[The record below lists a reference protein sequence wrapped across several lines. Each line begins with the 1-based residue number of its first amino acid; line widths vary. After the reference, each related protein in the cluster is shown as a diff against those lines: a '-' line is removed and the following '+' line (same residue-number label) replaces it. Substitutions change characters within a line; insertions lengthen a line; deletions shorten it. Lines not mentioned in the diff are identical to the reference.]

1 MEHNPSIL
9 FYFHCVFFLLF
20 LEWADLYYVYMHSMM
35 QSEQCYCSTEYN
47 YQLVECRSLRSFFL
61 LQILTLSSNVAHSCR
76 ASCGEFT
83 AQWIRVT
90 LSHRKG
96 FGEHPTPPSHT
107 SSPGQIRYGNPTKTR
122 FDPIISVV
130 LLLSGPATAPL
141 SSSFAS
147 AISLSA
153 AQILLHPYTAGSLL
167 CISIEAGQSD
177 YDHIKYARAEVFTLI
192 LSATSQDRN
201 TLPLSAMATSHSEFF
216 WLLSL

>member
-1 MEHNPSIL
+1 MQ
-9 FYFHCVFFLLF
+9 FYLYGAESVKKIFFSSF

-107 SSPGQIRYGNPTKTR
+107 SSPGQIRTVTLPKLALIQLSLLFCCYLGQQQPLS
-122 FDPIISVV
+122 P
-130 LLLSGPATAPL
+130 LPLHLLSLYLRLRFCYTHT
-141 SSSFAS
+141 
-147 AISLSA
+147 
-153 AQILLHPYTAGSLL
+153 LLDLVVHLHRG
-167 CISIEAGQSD
+167 GQSD
-177 YDHIKYARAEVFTLI
+177 YDHIKMPELKYSLW
-192 LSATSQDRN
+192 SS
-201 TLPLSAMATSHSEFF
+201 LPHHRQKYTP
-216 WLLSL
+216 SLC